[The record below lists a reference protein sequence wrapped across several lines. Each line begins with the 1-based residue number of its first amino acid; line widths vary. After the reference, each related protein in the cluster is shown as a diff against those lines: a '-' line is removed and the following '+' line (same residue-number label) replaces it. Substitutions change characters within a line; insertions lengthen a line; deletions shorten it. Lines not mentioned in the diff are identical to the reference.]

1 MKSINILLF
10 LAWVSVGFSQTA
22 IDSGLVA
29 YYPFSGNVS
38 DSSGQNNNGTI
49 VGELTFVADRWGNPN
64 SAAYFNGTN
73 AFVRVPASTSIDT
86 LTQSLTLACW
96 FYTEG
101 YSGKWAS
108 LLSKSIG
115 TYAQRQYSIIY
126 DKDGLISF
134 GHSLAATH
142 LIPLN
147 EWHHLAITYGDS
159 IVKCYLDG
167 ILLDS
172 SIIAYEIKKTT
183 YPLAIGADPHIVME
197 YHHGMID
204 EVRVYNRALTAEE
217 VSVISTL
224 NTNTTQE
231 RPSNLKIT
239 CYPNPTE
246 GMLTIASEELP
257 NNWSLKVYDSKG
269 NLVHSLIFEGQSKT
283 IDWRGLHPGAYVIMI
298 ETERGRYSKR
308 MIKI

>member
-1 MKSINILLF
+1 MKSIPILLF
-10 LAWVSVGFSQTA
+10 LAWVSVAFSQTA

-29 YYPFSGNVS
+29 YYPFNENVS

-73 AFVRVPASTSIDT
+73 AYVRVPASTSLDT
-86 LTQSLTLACW
+86 LVKSMTLACW
-96 FYTEG
+96 FYTKS
-101 YSGKWAS
+101 YDSKWAS
-108 LLSKSIG
+108 LLSKSIS
-115 TYAQRQYSIIY
+115 TWALRQYSIVY

-147 EWHHLAITYGDS
+147 EWHHIAITYGDS

-172 SIIAYEIKKTT
+172 SMIAYEIKKTN
-183 YPLAIGADPHIVME
+183 YPFVIGADPHIVME

-204 EVRVYNRALTAEE
+204 EVRVYNRALSAEE
-217 VSVISTL
+217 VSAISTVS
-224 NTNTTQE
+224 TIATHE
-231 RPSNLKIT
+231 RPTNLKIT
-239 CYPNPTE
+239 YYPNPTE
-246 GMLTIASEELP
+246 GLLTIESDELSNP
-257 NNWSLKVYDSKG
+257 WSLKVFDSMGK
-269 NLVHSLIFEGQSKT
+269 LVQTQILESQSET
-283 IDWRGLHPGAYVIMI
+283 IDLRGLHPGVYVIMI
-298 ETERGRYSKR
+298 ETEKGMDSKR
-308 MIKI
+308 IIKM